1 MFVLFCLFRVYSFIP
16 ETIWNAPSLVQCLDC
31 IWQTLCSG
39 HLLFSLLADGTR
51 VKRGE
56 EMGWRK
62 EKDFPDHLLP
72 LLSAHSSSYSAHPSL
87 IFSPSSR
94 SPLFQIV
101 TKCKTQRETEKK
113 RDWPFGN
120 KMKLLVITG
129 PRHILN
135 IHHTINDKKS
145 VSYFSAG
152 RKKILYSSVALT
164 FLSPNIN
171 CPTKIILRLAE
182 NEIQHQHS
190 RPWEIYH
197 RIFFFCSLHGI
208 FLGAGYFLLD
218 HSLWRPDTK

>member
-1 MFVLFCLFRVYSFIP
+1 
-16 ETIWNAPSLVQCLDC
+16 
-31 IWQTLCSG
+31 
-39 HLLFSLLADGTR
+39 
-51 VKRGE
+51 
-56 EMGWRK
+56 
-62 EKDFPDHLLP
+62 
-72 LLSAHSSSYSAHPSL
+72 
-87 IFSPSSR
+87 
-94 SPLFQIV
+94 
-101 TKCKTQRETEKK
+101 
-113 RDWPFGN
+113 
-120 KMKLLVITG
+120 MKLLVITG

-197 RIFFFCSLHGI
+197 RIFFSVHFTVFFSVLAI
-208 FLGAGYFLLD
+208 FFSITLSEDPIQSNSWSHDGALQRLRDRGRGGAITHKYCL
-218 HSLWRPDTK
+218 

>member
-1 MFVLFCLFRVYSFIP
+1 MLPPWSNVWIVFGK
-16 ETIWNAPSLVQCLDC
+16 
-31 IWQTLCSG
+31 TLCSG

-120 KMKLLVITG
+120 KMKLLVITS

-135 IHHTINDKKS
+135 IHHTINDKS

-164 FLSPNIN
+164 FLTKYKLSDKNYSPPSGKWN
-171 CPTKIILRLAE
+171 PTPAQQTVGNLSPHI
-182 NEIQHQHS
+182 
-190 RPWEIYH
+190 
-197 RIFFFCSLHGI
+197 FFCSLHGI